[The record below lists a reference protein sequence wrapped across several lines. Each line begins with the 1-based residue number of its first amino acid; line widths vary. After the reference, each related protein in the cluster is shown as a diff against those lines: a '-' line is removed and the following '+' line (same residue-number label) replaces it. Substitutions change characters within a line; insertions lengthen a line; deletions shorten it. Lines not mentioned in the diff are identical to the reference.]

1 MYIPQPVI
9 PMYMTILAQTI
20 KLDIQFVSFYEWVFM
35 YMYLRI
41 NIVAYW
47 LLLIYSVSMQDSSQT
62 QKWGFKTWLD
72 LSALRLGILE
82 TLLPKDLTWDWK
94 TFKSCVL
101 DKWKIN
107 NAQARKKANFS
118 WQMKQLEYLPIESNE
133 ENSMYILMV
142 SIQRPGKPALKDL
155 RPDLLG

>member
-47 LLLIYSVSMQDSSQT
+47 LLLIYSVFMQDCGVEIFDDLSQT
-62 QKWGFKTWLD
+62 
-72 LSALRLGILE
+72 LGI
-82 TLLPKDLTWDWK
+82 
-94 TFKSCVL
+94 C
-101 DKWKIN
+101 
-107 NAQARKKANFS
+107 
-118 WQMKQLEYLPIESNE
+118 
-133 ENSMYILMV
+133 
-142 SIQRPGKPALKDL
+142 RP
-155 RPDLLG
+155 